1 MHVCCF
7 SIHQNN
13 AQAPAI
19 ELMPG
24 WHPWRSTNSQ
34 ELKAYPGSSEMAQ
47 MRFKNSYALIM
58 HEPHLQDNTKV
69 LETRYN
75 I

>member
-1 MHVCCF
+1 M
-7 SIHQNN
+7 
-13 AQAPAI
+13 

-24 WHPWRSTNSQ
+24 LHPWRSIKSPGL
-34 ELKAYPGSSEMAQ
+34 EAYPGSSEMAQ

-58 HEPHLQDNTKV
+58 HEPHLQDNAEV
-69 LETRYN
+69 LDTRDD